1 MKVLTL
7 EMEGFG
13 PYLARQKIDFTA
25 FDDDIF
31 VITGKTG
38 AGKSTILDAIVFA
51 LYDSVPRYDGG
62 ESSVR
67 SHFCGD
73 DDPSS
78 VTLEFES
85 GARRYKVTRSP
96 EYQRPKKRGDGLTT
110 QKAQATLWID
120 NDGQWDAL
128 EVQLRDVNRR
138 IGEIM
143 QLTATQF
150 LQVILLAQGRFQ
162 EFLDANTN
170 DRLKVLRSLFGTGRF
185 EQVEKHVRDAAKE
198 RSREV
203 ESADVGLSDIVAR
216 AMAEAGTVTEVAEP
230 SLTERDA
237 WLRAT
242 AAALQEQAAEAT
254 GAREKSVTAA
264 AASADAFSK
273 AKSLVESHARLA
285 AARVTVAELEA
296 RAERHA
302 ADAARLAGA
311 QQAKPVGSPLRAV
324 EARQAHVESA
334 SDARGVAIDEAHAAA
349 VTSVA
354 WPESLG
360 ELTEATEEDLAARV
374 IELEGEISG
383 ISHAV
388 TQELQLHGMRE
399 KAAAAIEA
407 VTAAEAARDAVR
419 TSLEDLPARE
429 KELRQARDVA
439 SEQAARVNDLESAL
453 ERAQASHK
461 AHARSAILGKQVEA
475 AQKAEAAASQ
485 THADAVA
492 AHNALVQ
499 RRLRSQ
505 AAHLAQELVDGE
517 PCAVCGAVEHPSPAK
532 PTDAHVTDDEVDAAG
547 VVVDG
552 ARKELAAASAAVR
565 DVEKQLAAARELA
578 GDGDGESAAAAQNE
592 AAVALESAKDALAE
606 RGRLEKEIA
615 GLEAQAQAL
624 KESLALKVTALEQA
638 QTARTTTAKDV
649 VDTEAA
655 VVKARADYES
665 VGARARDLERAQT
678 LVRDIAVATTDVA
691 KAQRSLTE
699 AREALT
705 AALKE
710 SGFTDAAAAR
720 EAMLP
725 DAELV
730 ELNAAVTAY
739 TEKLAGARAVVKN
752 LAEQDL
758 PPVPDDLPA
767 LEEAAKASATAR
779 DAAVA
784 AATASAGLVERFS
797 RLVEEYRTRA
807 SASLEARQ
815 ARDVALTL
823 ADSLEGHPPNERK
836 MRLESFV
843 LASKLERIVAAAN
856 VRLEAM
862 SAGQYRLEHDDD
874 KQYRNAQ
881 TGLGLRIADAH
892 TGQSRTTK
900 SLSGGETFLASL
912 ALALGLAET
921 VTAEAGGIRLSTL
934 FIDEGFGSLDGD
946 TLEMAM
952 STLDEL
958 RSGGRTI
965 GLISHVEAMK
975 EQIPRKLDVVKA
987 ADGSSRVVV
996 AGDALE

>member
-13 PYLARQKIDFTA
+13 PFLARQRVDFTA

-51 LYDSVPRYDGG
+51 LYDAVPRYDGA

-73 DDPSS
+73 EDPTS

-85 GARRYKVTRSP
+85 GGSRYKVTRSP
-96 EYQRPKKRGDGLTT
+96 EYQRPKKRGAGLTT
-110 QKAQATLWID
+110 QKAEATLWVER
-120 NDGQWDAL
+120 DGEWDAL

-138 IGEIM
+138 VGDIM
-143 QLTATQF
+143 QLTAVQF

-185 EQVEKHVRDAAKE
+185 EQLERHVREVAKE
-198 RSREV
+198 RSRQV
-203 ESADVGLSDIVAR
+203 EAADAGLSDIVAR
-216 AMAEAGTVTEVAEP
+216 AVAEAGTATQVVEP
-230 SLTERDA
+230 GLTERDA
-237 WLRAT
+237 WFAT
-242 AAALQEQAAEAT
+242 TATTLQGLAAEAAVSREAAGKAAERDAT
-254 GAREKSVTAA
+254 SLSEAKTVAEKHTRLAKARE
-264 AASADAFSK
+264 
-273 AKSLVESHARLA
+273 
-285 AARVTVAELEA
+285 TVAELEA
-296 RAERHA
+296 RAESHA
-302 ADAARLAGA
+302 ADSVRLAAA
-311 QQAKPVGSPLRAV
+311 QRAKPVAAPLRAV
-324 EARQAHVESA
+324 ELRQAQVDSA
-334 SDARGVAIDEAHAAA
+334 SDAREVAIDEAHAAA

-354 WPESLG
+354 WPEQLG
-360 ELTEATEEDLAARV
+360 PLTEATEEDLAARV

-383 ISHAV
+383 ISNAV
-388 TQELQLHGMRE
+388 AQELQLHGMRE
-399 KAAAAIEA
+399 KAAAAIEDVA
-407 VTAAEAARDAVR
+407 GAESARDAVR
-419 TSLEDLPARE
+419 TDLENLPARE
-429 KELRQARDVA
+429 KELRKARDTA
-439 SEQAARVNDLESAL
+439 SEQAARVKDLESAV
-453 ERAQASHK
+453 ERAQAAVS
-461 AHARSAILGKQVEA
+461 AHARAVTLLVQVEA
-475 AQKAEAAASQ
+475 AQVAEAEASQ

-505 AAHLAQELVDGE
+505 AAHLAEELTDGE
-517 PCAVCGAVEHPSPAK
+517 PCAVCGATEHPSPAQ
-532 PTDAHVTDDEVDAAG
+532 PTDAHATDDEVDAAG
-547 VVVDG
+547 AVVDA
-552 ARKELAAASAAVR
+552 ARKGLDAASATVR

-578 GDGDGESAAAAQNE
+578 GDEDAESATADQKQAALALKAAEE
-592 AAVALESAKDALAE
+592 AASE
-606 RGRLEKEIA
+606 RARLDKELA
-615 GLEAQAQAL
+615 GLETQEQTL
-624 KESLALKVTALEQA
+624 KESLALKVAALEQA

-649 VDTEAA
+649 EDTAAA
-655 VVKARADYES
+655 VTAARANYES

-678 LVRDIAVATTDVA
+678 LVRDIAVSTTDLA

-699 AREALT
+699 AHEALT

-710 SGFTDAAAAR
+710 AGFKEAATAR

-725 DAELV
+725 DTELT
-730 ELNAAVTAY
+730 ELTTSVTAY
-739 TEKLAGARAVVKN
+739 NQDLAGARAVVTN
-752 LAEQDL
+752 LAGEDL
-758 PPVPDDLPA
+758 PPVPDDLA
-767 LEEAAKASATAR
+767 GLEEAAKASATAR
-779 DAAVA
+779 DQAVA
-784 AATASAGLVERFS
+784 AATASAALGERFT
-797 RLVEEYRTRA
+797 RLAEEYSTRA

-815 ARDVALTL
+815 SRDEALTL
-823 ADSLEGHPPNERK
+823 ADSLEGNPPNERK

-843 LASKLERIVAAAN
+843 LASKLERIVGAAN
-856 VRLEAM
+856 ARLEVM

-874 KQYRNAQ
+874 KQYRNTQ

-892 TGQSRTTK
+892 TGSSRSTK

-946 TLEMAM
+946 TLELAM

-975 EQIPRKLDVVKA
+975 EQIPLKLEVVKA
-987 ADGSSRVVV
+987 ADGSSRIVS
-996 AGDALE
+996 